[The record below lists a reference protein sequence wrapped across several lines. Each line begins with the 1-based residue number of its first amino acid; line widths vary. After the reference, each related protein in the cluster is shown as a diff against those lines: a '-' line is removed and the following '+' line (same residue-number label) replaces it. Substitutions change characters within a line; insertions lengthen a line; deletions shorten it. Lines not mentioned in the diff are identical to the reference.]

1 MKKKGLIVKVIILIM
16 VLVVV
21 GAEIYLLIRLKN
33 NADDKRT
40 DDINIVNN
48 GGYSINK
55 DNLKYL
61 VDVTTSYFKNGLNY
75 KVEKKEKKYYV
86 LISGLK
92 DKNLEK
98 KINAA
103 IKSKVD
109 ENYNDHTNLVYNHIE
124 ASFSNVL
131 SITIKRYDY
140 ETRDYTEEEIIDDKI
155 GSYVI
160 DSYNINLV
168 TGDVLELDDL
178 LYDVN
183 SVKEKLTKEAYDM
196 ATKDAGFFCEGG
208 PCENPYPDYSNVED
222 FTFKIMTKFSKKDYN
237 FYFDEVSIY
246 LMFDDLDSKA
256 PLSID
261 TDDINKDNCSLLT
274 KDIKDGCAYIE
285 ECDDNLDNQKSC
297 SKIYIDLDNKRN
309 NATFTID
316 MIDLVDNVIIY
327 DKYVTDDNL
336 YTNNKSQI
344 DRKFIKNNMESN
356 FIREED
362 KTLIDY
368 DAYIYEDKVEPVT
381 RNLVLKEMKE
391 LQTSNYNIYSVSG
404 SFYNLSK
411 YSYVYYNVYH
421 YDLEKEEY
429 LNNKKSIYINKFSKR
444 EDVIVGPSIYIGEY
458 EFLKNNNDKNKLYF
472 YIIDS
477 SIGKEYNSIDIIKKD
492 FDLKKYIPSDWLELG
507 KYKTWDSLVNSLF
520 ITYDSVYKDR
530 NKLILDISYN
540 SIALKYYGK
549 EVYLCKDDYN
559 KCDEL
564 VKEMIED

>member
-1 MKKKGLIVKVIILIM
+1 M
-16 VLVVV
+16 VLIVV

-368 DAYIYEDKVEPVT
+368 DADIYEDKVEPVT

-507 KYKTWDSLVNSLF
+507 KYKTWDSLVNGLF

-530 NKLILDISYN
+530 NRLILDISYN

>member
-1 MKKKGLIVKVIILIM
+1 M
-16 VLVVV
+16 VLIVV

-33 NADDKRT
+33 NADDKST

-109 ENYNDHTNLVYNHIE
+109 ENYNDDTNLVYNHIE

-131 SITIKRYDY
+131 SITIKKYDY

-274 KDIKDGCAYIE
+274 KDIKDGCTYIE

-309 NATFTID
+309 NATFIID
-316 MIDLVDNVIIY
+316 MKDLVDNVIIY

-368 DAYIYEDKVEPVT
+368 DADIYEDKVEPIT
-381 RNLVLKEMKE
+381 RDLVLKEMKE

-477 SIGKEYNSIDIIKKD
+477 STGKEYNSIDIIKKD

-507 KYKTWDSLVNSLF
+507 KYKTWDSLVNNLF

-530 NKLILDISYN
+530 NRLILDISYN

>member
-1 MKKKGLIVKVIILIM
+1 M
-16 VLVVV
+16 VLIVV

-98 KINAA
+98 KLNAA

-109 ENYNDHTNLVYNHIE
+109 ENYNDDTNLVYNHIE

-140 ETRDYTEEEIIDDKI
+140 EIRDYTEEEIIDDKI

-222 FTFKIMTKFSKKDYN
+222 FTFKIMTKFSKKDYD

-309 NATFTID
+309 NATFIID
-316 MIDLVDNVIIY
+316 MKDLVDNVIIY

-368 DAYIYEDKVEPVT
+368 DADIYEDKVEPIT
-381 RNLVLKEMKE
+381 RDLVLKEMKE

-421 YDLEKEEY
+421 YDLKKEEY

-458 EFLKNNNDKNKLYF
+458 DFLKNNNDKNKLYF

-477 SIGKEYNSIDIIKKD
+477 STGKEYNSIDIIKKD

-507 KYKTWDSLVNSLF
+507 KYKIWDSLVNNLF

-530 NKLILDISYN
+530 NRLILDISYN